1 MLQLS
6 DVEHLRYTL
15 VEETVATICATL
27 IIVIALRKLEEKN
40 RLTNNNKICKTIIK
54 SFQP

>member
-54 SFQP
+54 